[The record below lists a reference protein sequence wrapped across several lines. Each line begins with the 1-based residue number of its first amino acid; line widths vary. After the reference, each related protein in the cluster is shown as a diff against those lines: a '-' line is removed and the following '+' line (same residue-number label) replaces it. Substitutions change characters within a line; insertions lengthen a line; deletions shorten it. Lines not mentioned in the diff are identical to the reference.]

1 MSVHDAQTHRIVHK
15 WEWSLMCVNYTSVKE
30 VLEKMDDF
38 ATTDLIWILVT
49 AYSGFLFLLA
59 LILAIFYY
67 VLGSYL
73 FNLGF

>member
-1 MSVHDAQTHRIVHK
+1 
-15 WEWSLMCVNYTSVKE
+15 MCVNYTSVKE

-38 ATTDLIWILVT
+38 ETTDLIWILVT
-49 AYSGFLFLLA
+49 VYSGFLFLLA

-73 FNLGF
+73 FNLDF